1 MPLGPPDALVL
12 GLLGVELVQR
22 VAGPRQR
29 LGHQEGDALRV
40 GLDVGHGRPG
50 GGGGGGQV
58 LVVQEGVGGAG
69 RQVEVLGLVHDAAIV
84 DDEVVGHGQR
94 VLVVAAVQAGQDL
107 LLGALE
113 LLAHLFEGLVVDHV
127 VAVGR
132 VLREQVLG
140 QVLLEPLVLSAGRR
154 REGRE

>member
-40 GLDVGHGRPG
+40 GLDVGHGRP
-50 GGGGGGQV
+50 GGGGGQV

-107 LLGALE
+107 LLGTLE
-113 LLAHLFEGLVVDHV
+113 LLAHLLEGLVVDHV